1 MIAEEMDTSLAL
13 LQNLTCW
20 PVQAMTYLSLNQRKE
35 SSKNKLTP
43 ETVEILQ
50 KWLHPDY
57 LLYNHFLSKFKERV
71 STNVVWLSEIVNKL
85 KLENQ
90 KVHSDCVISH
100 TDNNNGLKG
109 AFRMWSSSSLGYKI
123 NGKNAWCK
131 YYAISEM
138 AYTNIIRQNHKDKKV
153 WDR

>member
-1 MIAEEMDTSLAL
+1 MIAEEMDMSLAL
-13 LQNLTCW
+13 LHNLTCW
-20 PVQAMTYLSLNQRKE
+20 PIQAMTYLSLNQRKE

-43 ETVEILQ
+43 ESVETL
-50 KWLHPDY
+50 KTWLRPDY
-57 LLYNHFLSKFKERV
+57 LLYNYFLSKFKEQV
-71 STNVVWLSEIVNKL
+71 SLYAEWLAQTVNKL

-123 NGKNAWCK
+123 NEKNAWCK

-138 AYTNIIRQNHKDKKV
+138 AYTNIIRQDHKAKKV
-153 WDR
+153 WDL